1 MGAVQRIKARG
12 KKDKQLSPI
21 NESQSDCADL
31 QFEDDE
37 HVIQSLAQEVL
48 SKIIDADDV
57 AQDDVDS
64 CDASSVDLDE
74 EKRTKVSPIKRNID
88 KQHQMNT
95 VQKEF
100 LGAYF
105 SNYDD
110 MLERRRR
117 NDEIDLLTG
126 IVKPY
131 QGQSREQVMTNAFNE
146 ARREEELFEL
156 QQLKGVPIRGN
167 FTIEEMQDY
176 KKMMK
181 TDAQK
186 YLM

>member
-74 EKRTKVSPIKRNID
+74 EKRTKVSPIKRTID
-88 KQHQMNT
+88 TQHQ
-95 VQKEF
+95 
-100 LGAYF
+100 
-105 SNYDD
+105 
-110 MLERRRR
+110 
-117 NDEIDLLTG
+117 I
-126 IVKPY
+126 
-131 QGQSREQVMTNAFNE
+131 
-146 ARREEELFEL
+146 
-156 QQLKGVPIRGN
+156 
-167 FTIEEMQDY
+167 
-176 KKMMK
+176 KKV
-181 TDAQK
+181 
-186 YLM
+186 